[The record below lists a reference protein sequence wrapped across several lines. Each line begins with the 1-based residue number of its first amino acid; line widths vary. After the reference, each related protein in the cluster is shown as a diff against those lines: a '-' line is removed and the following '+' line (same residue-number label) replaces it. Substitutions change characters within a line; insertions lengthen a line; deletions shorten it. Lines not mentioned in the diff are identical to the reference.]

1 MFDNNDDSR
10 LFEHIEDLQRTD
22 FIESN
27 DFDWFDFRTQIMKKR
42 TVKGTRF
49 LFQVLLKQIQYAR
62 SKKLLVLSAD
72 WLQYTVT
79 SC

>member
-42 TVKGTRF
+42 TVKGIGF
-49 LFQVLLKQIQYAR
+49 LSFTETKVIRLFRNVL
-62 SKKLLVLSAD
+62 
-72 WLQYTVT
+72 
-79 SC
+79 